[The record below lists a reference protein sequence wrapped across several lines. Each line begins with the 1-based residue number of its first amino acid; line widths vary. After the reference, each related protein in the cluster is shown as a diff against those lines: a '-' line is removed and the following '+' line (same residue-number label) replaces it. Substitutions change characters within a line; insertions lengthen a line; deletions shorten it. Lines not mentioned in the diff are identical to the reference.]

1 MVQQGHFMP
10 DDPYQRASFQAIY
23 IPILQEIVNEWIGI
37 CNLHRV
43 RLINGQGRFRP
54 SHVPARYFQEF
65 ERLHGWAQLDHKAPF
80 NFLLE
85 IISLWLWHWNLASQ
99 LWFNRWTSHI
109 EDRHVQDNQEHIGSQ
124 DLGPQGLRTWVARRT
139 APNSTLFDIPDLSP
153 FLVALRDSA
162 YNIGKVGKDVLQ
174 CFHLHYFMS
183 HYCYLSQD
191 SGIPV
196 GHLVPLEHSTE
207 SLEAFHLLVSL

>member
-1 MVQQGHFMP
+1 M
-10 DDPYQRASFQAIY
+10 
-23 IPILQEIVNEWIGI
+23 
-37 CNLHRV
+37 
-43 RLINGQGRFRP
+43 
-54 SHVPARYFQEF
+54 
-65 ERLHGWAQLDHKAPF
+65 
-80 NFLLE
+80 
-85 IISLWLWHWNLASQ
+85 ASQ
-99 LWFNRWTSHI
+99 LWFKRWTSHI

-139 APNSTLFDIPDLSP
+139 APDPTLFDIPDLSP

-162 YNIGKVGKDVLQ
+162 YNIGKVGNDVLQ
-174 CFHLHYFMS
+174 CFHLNYFML

-196 GHLVPLEHSTE
+196 DHLVPLEHSVE